1 MRNRL
6 IEIVY
11 YSSVVRNLFL
21 LRAQENLKKN
31 FILFN
36 VNKFPFND
44 YKIMIEIDQLD
55 DYLDDDSIDF
65 CITKRLRISSKVIY
79 NKRNKFNML
88 LKIKNNNFF
97 LKAFKPIWG
106 TMNKNNLWLAFVSK
120 TQLWLWLAKSNNYYH
135 GNDHI
140 AWSNYRI
147 EK

>member
-1 MRNRL
+1 M

-44 YKIMIEIDQLD
+44 YKIMIEIDQLN

-88 LKIKNNNFF
+88 LKIKNNNFS

-120 TQLWLWLAKSNNYYH
+120 TQL
-135 GNDHI
+135 
-140 AWSNYRI
+140 
-147 EK
+147 